1 MSTPERPLTRRQL
14 KELRMTGQLPVVV
27 PGAPPVQQG
36 QPADADEK
44 PVAPEPTHDDADQR
58 AKPTSAP
65 QPPAPQP
72 AAARPPVEPQ
82 DDPAADRAESDAGE
96 DVPSAPA
103 DADAAASGQGR
114 PLTRRQARILRTN
127 SIAVPEPT
135 TPAPSGQ
142 PPALPGQPSVV
153 ELPAGFADA
162 VRTSGDQ
169 ARDAGP
175 AERPAPEPARSTG
188 GPARPAAEAEPKDE
202 GPKVGAAF
210 GAAVFQQ
217 AEERQRLER
226 EAAEREASRRRETKT
241 VAPAPE
247 QAAVADADEVF
258 AEAFQ
263 RSLDAGGSTA
273 TGTSL
278 ILHDMPG
285 TASLSAPITATGELL
300 FTSSHVLPSGLSSR
314 GAAAGTTD
322 GKDVDATL
330 LDGEIPMHSSPTPIA
345 ASAAVSTSKAP
356 GDVIRPPAP
365 EKNHGLMLTLGITAG
380 VLGVA
385 LVGVIIY
392 AISTGVFG

>member
-27 PGAPPVQQG
+27 PGATPVQQG
-36 QPADADEK
+36 QPATADDK
-44 PVAPEPTHDDADQR
+44 PAAAAPKRDEERRPTPAPEPEAVETAT
-58 AKPTSAP
+58 PYE
-65 QPPAPQP
+65 PA
-72 AAARPPVEPQ
+72 Q
-82 DDPAADRAESDAGE
+82 D
-96 DVPSAPA
+96 APA
-103 DADAAASGQGR
+103 QGESTSQEQSGGR
-114 PLTRRQARILRTN
+114 PLTRRQARTLRTN
-127 SIAVPEPT
+127 SVPVTDGEASAAVETAPEP
-135 TPAPSGQ
+135 PA
-142 PPALPGQPSVV
+142 V

-162 VRTSGDQ
+162 VPTQ
-169 ARDAGP
+169 AAPPSEDRLTDRLA
-175 AERPAPEPARSTG
+175 PAPAKPAAPVQPAPVRPESEAAEPARSVPE
-188 GPARPAAEAEPKDE
+188 PAQPAPADAGAKDD

-226 EAAEREASRRRETKT
+226 EAAEREALHRRETKAT
-241 VAPAPE
+241 ATTGAE
-247 QAAVADADEVF
+247 DAAAIDADEVF

-285 TASLSAPITATGELL
+285 TASLSAPVTATGELL
-300 FTSSHVLPSGLSSR
+300 ITSSHVLPTGLASR

-330 LDGEIPMHSSPTPIA
+330 LDGEIPLHSSPTPIS

-356 GDVIRPPAP
+356 GDVIRPPAR

-380 VLGVA
+380 GLGAA

-392 AISTGVFG
+392 AFATGVFG